1 MRQLSASFRTAPA
14 GQRVGDVDDADPIR
28 LTVVL
33 KPGEPIKTAPAAGG
47 ILSHAQYQAQHG
59 TPDAVLQQVAA
70 YATSHGLRVVE
81 ASSAKHAVRLEG
93 TVGQARAAFQP
104 DGLGVW
110 RIDGEDVV
118 SREGHLSVPDALSS
132 QIVAVLGFD
141 ERPIA
146 KAHFRVAPAAMSAG
160 YTPVEVARRYRFP
173 PNLDGAGQTIALV
186 ELGGGYDPADVA
198 AYFAEQG
205 INRTGKLV
213 AVGVDGVNN
222 APEGTPNG
230 ADGEVQLDIEVAGS
244 VAPAADIV
252 VYFGS
257 NRSIGFLDTLQVAI
271 DDRTHLPSVVS
282 ISWGAPETVFSQ
294 QDMLAMDQAMQ
305 SAAALGITVCC
316 ASGDNGAEDGVGDG
330 GLHVDFPASSPHA
343 LGCGGTNLPRTGA
356 EVAWNGGIQGG
367 ASGGGFSSFFPK
379 PQWQADVPGARRGV
393 PDVAG
398 DADPA
403 TGYRVRVDG
412 VPAVVGGTSA
422 VAPLWAALIAL
433 CNQSLGRRVGFANP
447 TLYRNA
453 AACTDITTGDNGG
466 FNAAVGW
473 DPVTGLGSPIGTAVL
488 TAFETIPTS

>member
-1 MRQLSASFRTAPA
+1 MRQLSASFRVAPA
-14 GQRVGDVDDADPIR
+14 GERVGDVDDADPIR

-33 KPGEPIKTAPAAGG
+33 KPGEPVRPASGG
-47 ILSHAQYQAQHG
+47 ILSHAQYREQHG
-59 TPDAVLQQVAA
+59 TSDAVLRQVEA

-81 ASSAKHAVRLEG
+81 ASAAKHAVRLEG
-93 TVGQARAAFQP
+93 TVGQARAAFKP
-104 DGLGVW
+104 DDLGVW

-118 SREGHLSVPDALSS
+118 SRGGHISVPDDLSN

-146 KAHFRVAPAAMSAG
+146 KAHFRMVPAATSAG
-160 YTPVEVARRYRFP
+160 YTPAEVARRYQFP

-205 INRTGKLV
+205 IKRTGKLV
-213 AVGVDGVNN
+213 AVGVDGVSN
-222 APEGTPNG
+222 APEGQPDG

-252 VYFGS
+252 VYFGT
-257 NRSIGFLDTLQVAI
+257 NQSIGFLDTLQAAI
-271 DDRTHLPSVVS
+271 DDQTHLPSVVS

-294 QDMLAMDQAMQ
+294 QDMQAMDQAMQ

-316 ASGDNGAEDGVGDG
+316 ASGDNGAGDGVGDG
-330 GLHVDFPASSPHA
+330 RPHVDFPASSPHA
-343 LGCGGTNLPRTGA
+343 LGCGGTRLPRTGA
-356 EVAWNGGIQGG
+356 ETAWNGGVQGG
-367 ASGGGFSSFFPK
+367 ASGGGFSSLFAK
-379 PQWQADVPGARRGV
+379 PEWQAAVPGDRRGV

-412 VPAVVGGTSA
+412 TAAVVGGTSA
-422 VAPLWAALIAL
+422 VAPLWAGLVAL
-433 CNQSLGRRVGFANP
+433 CNQSLGRRVGFVNP

-453 AACTDITTGDNGG
+453 TACTDITTGDNGG
-466 FNAAVGW
+466 FSAGVGW
-473 DPVTGLGSPIGTAVL
+473 DAVTGLGSPIGVAVL
-488 TAFETIPTS
+488 AAFETIPTS